1 VDKRVDWLLE
11 TLDRLAEL
19 LDTEYAAIMSGDLQ
33 SLQAI
38 NELKASTFDELSSV
52 GAVDVSQGVS
62 SGEDGCVEWFQD
74 DRISGKLTWCRGLNE
89 RNGRLIGERMSY
101 IRRALPVL
109 CGVRQEGRYSQSG
122 KVY

>member
-1 VDKRVDWLLE
+1 MSLKPV
-11 TLDRLAEL
+11 RL
-19 LDTEYAAIMSGDLQ
+19 TNFRQ
-33 SLQAI
+33 
-38 NELKASTFDELSSV
+38 V